1 MSKEFRRQ
9 EWMRHLKLGKKKRKV
24 SWRQPKGRHSK
35 MRQNLRGYPKTV
47 SIGYKREKSQS
58 GKINNLTPV
67 LVHNL
72 KEANTFP
79 KNSIAII
86 ARIGAK
92 KKLEIIKILNEKKIK
107 ILNVRGTKK

>member
-1 MSKEFRRQ
+1 MSKEFKRQ
-9 EWMRHLKLGKKKRKV
+9 DFMRHLKLGKKKRKV

-35 MRQNLRGYPKTV
+35 MRQGMRGYPKTV
-47 SIGYKREKSQS
+47 SIGYKTQKNQS
-58 GKINNLTPV
+58 GKINNLSPV

-72 KEANTFP
+72 KEADNFP

-86 ARIGAK
+86 AKIGAK

-107 ILNVRGTKK
+107 ILNVREIKK

>member
-9 EWMRHLKLGKKKRKV
+9 EYMRHLKLGKKKRKV

-47 SIGYKREKSQS
+47 SIGYKRKKSTS
-58 GKINNLTPV
+58 GKIHNLTPI

-72 KEANTFP
+72 KEARDFP

-92 KKLEIIKILNEKKIK
+92 KKMEIIKILHEKKIK
-107 ILNVRGTKK
+107 ILNIRESKK